1 MSVGVGEAALGPF
14 ALVGVDAP
22 DVSVDVGAEV
32 ALVSGE
38 LGPFA
43 LVDLAVGDPM
53 DPPEISVGVAGGVA
67 PVSVDISIEAP
78 ACSLSG
84 GVMYR
89 LDEDTWILEIPNTWH
104 GGSAV
109 FHMVQRNIFT
119 DTYYS
124 YLACRPIL
132 KPCRSMPVHNCR

>member
-1 MSVGVGEAALGPF
+1 MDAAEVSVGVGEAALGPF

-32 ALVSGE
+32 APVSGE

-78 ACSLSG
+78 ACLVVSCTDWTRTPGYWRFPTLG
-84 GVMYR
+84 TVGVQFF
-89 LDEDTWILEIPNTWH
+89 TWFR
-104 GGSAV
+104 G
-109 FHMVQRNIFT
+109 
-119 DTYYS
+119 TYLQTPITVTL
-124 YLACRPIL
+124 LADP
-132 KPCRSMPVHNCR
+132 S